1 MKESIKVN
9 LGSANF
15 NYEGTPVSLE
25 NITFEWEG
33 EGNVQ
38 EIAQVENI
46 YKSLIAVITNNNCRS
61 KKEVTEYE
69 TDIDN
74 RGVKTLKPVKV
85 EKKEKKKTE
94 DEMIYDKWNQIVF
107 NSTKN
112 FKQVSISRLELDTG
126 KENEKISIAL
136 TNNTI
141 DVVFKRDD
149 EPTIYVYIYAD
160 RIAASNINI
169 NVLNQFIDELEIEE
183 EDKNFLKKITQKD
196 N

>member
-46 YKSLIAVITNNNCRS
+46 YKSLIAVITNSGCC
-61 KKEVTEYE
+61 KKVTEYE

-85 EKKEKKKTE
+85 EK
-94 DEMIYDKWNQIVF
+94 
-107 NSTKN
+107 
-112 FKQVSISRLELDTG
+112 
-126 KENEKISIAL
+126 
-136 TNNTI
+136 
-141 DVVFKRDD
+141 
-149 EPTIYVYIYAD
+149 
-160 RIAASNINI
+160 
-169 NVLNQFIDELEIEE
+169 
-183 EDKNFLKKITQKD
+183 
-196 N
+196 

>member
-46 YKSLIAVITNNNCRS
+46 YKSLIAVITNSGCC
-61 KKEVTEYE
+61 KKVTEYE

-126 KENEKISIAL
+126 KENEKITIAL

-141 DVVFKRDD
+141 DVAFKRDD

-169 NVLNQFIDELEIEE
+169 NVLDQFIDELEIEE
-183 EDKNFLKKITQKD
+183 EDKNFLKKITQK
-196 N
+196 NN